1 LETAIARFKGT
12 EASLV
17 FGSGYLANTGLI
29 PALIGKGG
37 LILADRLIH
46 ASLFDGCHLSGADL
60 RIFGHNDVEQI
71 GTLLSR
77 RSASRPTL
85 IVTEGVFSMDG
96 DLAALPAICDLADR
110 YEAVLY
116 VDDAHGTGVMGPQ
129 GRGTS
134 EHFGVA
140 ARLPFHVGTLGK
152 ALGTSGGYIAGPSD
166 TVAYCLNVARTFL
179 FSTAPPPAIAA
190 ATEAAIHIIDQDP
203 DRRTRLWDNRRYMVD
218 GLAQLD
224 YRTTATQ
231 SPIVPILI
239 GSAERACAV
248 SERLLDAGIYA
259 PAIRPP
265 TVPPGSSRIRLTI
278 SSEHSRDDIDHLL
291 LALRN
296 ACRDTPA
303 S

>member
-239 GSAERACAV
+239 GSAKRACAV